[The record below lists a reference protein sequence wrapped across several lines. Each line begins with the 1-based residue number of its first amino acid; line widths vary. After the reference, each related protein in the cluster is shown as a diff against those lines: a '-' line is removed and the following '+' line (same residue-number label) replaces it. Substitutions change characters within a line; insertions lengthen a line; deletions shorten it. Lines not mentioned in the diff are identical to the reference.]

1 MNFHQKGEGGGGPWG
16 SPRMVQ
22 PRFGRRLFI
31 LAGVVV
37 LGFLALFQAFP
48 PSLAQEGDGIA
59 FVQYGLIGSVLLMS
73 LAASRRSLVAIAGQ
87 FAIWGMLALLL
98 VALYGYRY
106 ELRDVAE
113 RVLGE
118 LMPTRGVETAGG
130 TMTFTRSADQQ
141 FWIDAI
147 VDGQPIR
154 FLVDTG
160 ASGVVLNRSDAAR
173 LGFSV
178 GSLSFTQ
185 LFETANGMTR
195 GAPVKLRQIR
205 IGTIVFNDVAASVNE
220 GALSHSLLGMRLL
233 ERLSSIEIRKDRLII
248 RP

>member
-1 MNFHQKGEGGGGPWG
+1 MNFHQKGEGGAGPWG

-31 LAGVVV
+31 LAGVVT
-37 LGFLALFQAFP
+37 LGFIALFQAFP
-48 PSLAQEGDGIA
+48 PALAQEGDGIA
-59 FVQYGLIGSVLLMS
+59 LVQYGLIGTVLLMS
-73 LAASRRSLVAIAGQ
+73 LAASRKSLVTIAGQ

-118 LMPTRGVETAGG
+118 LMPTRGAVSAGG
-130 TMTFTRSADQQ
+130 TMTFTRSADRQ

-160 ASGVVLNRSDAAR
+160 ASGVVLNRKDAAR
-173 LGFSV
+173 LGFSA

-220 GALSHSLLGMRLL
+220 GELSHSLLGMHLL